1 MVKGYQMPDDFLW
14 GSAVAAHQ
22 LEGAW
27 NVDGKG
33 VSIADVM
40 LAGKSGVRREVTDTV
55 LPDGNYPNHRGID
68 FYHTFPEDFKRM
80 KELGLKA
87 FRTSIAWTRIFPNG
101 DEAEPNEAGLAFY
114 DRMIDEMHK
123 NGIEPVITL
132 SHFEMP
138 LHLVNAYGGFRNRE
152 VIDLFVKFAD
162 TVIRRYGDRV
172 KYWMT
177 FNEINNQTEWMNPHH
192 LLQNSG
198 LKDYRPGEAQEL
210 MYQAS
215 HYELVASALVTKHAH
230 EIAQELGTDIQ
241 VGCMIAMN
249 PVYPASSKPEDI
261 LEAQRAMQTRY
272 YWGDVHANGVYP
284 NWLKN
289 FWQHKG
295 FNIDITAADEKILA
309 ENTVDYVAFS
319 YYMSWTVSDTG
330 DEWLE
335 YNEEGNH
342 GDNPFL
348 KKSDWGWQIDPV
360 GMRWAINWMW
370 DRWHK
375 PLFIVE
381 NGFGAYDK
389 LTEDHQIHDDYRITY
404 FQGHIQAMEQ
414 AAVLDGVPLIGYLPW
429 SGIDLVSAS
438 TGEMLKRYGFIYVDL
453 DDMGQG
459 TGERYYKDSFKW
471 YQRVIA
477 TNGATLE
484 SLD

>member
-1 MVKGYQMPDDFLW
+1 MPDNFLW

-33 VSIADVM
+33 LSIADVM
-40 LAGKSGVRREVTDTV
+40 LAGKNGVQREVTDKV

-101 DEAEPNEAGLAFY
+101 DEEEPNEAGLAFY
-114 DRMIDEMHK
+114 DRMIDEMRK

-138 LHLVNAYGGFRNRE
+138 LHLVNKYGGFQNRKT
-152 VIDLFVKFAD
+152 IDLFVKFAD

-177 FNEINNQTEWMNPHH
+177 FNEINNQTKWMDSHPM
-192 LLQNSG
+192 LQNSG
-198 LKDYRPGEAQEL
+198 LKDYQPEKAQEL

-215 HYELVASALVTKHAH
+215 HYELVASALVTRNAH
-230 EIAQELGTDIQ
+230 EIARDLGKKIQ

-249 PVYPASSKPEDI
+249 PVYPASPKPEDV
-261 LEAQRAMQTRY
+261 LLAQRAMQTRY

-289 FWQHKG
+289 FWQHKN
-295 FNIDITAADEKILA
+295 FNIDITAEDEKILA

-319 YYMSWTVSDTG
+319 YYMSWTVNNSG

-335 YNEEGNH
+335 YNEAKNH

-360 GMRWAINWMW
+360 GIRWAMNWMW

-381 NGFGAYDK
+381 NGFGAYDE
-389 LTEDHQIHDDYRITY
+389 LTDEHQIHDDYRIEY
-404 FQGHIQAMEQ
+404 FQDHIHAMEQ
-414 AAVLDGVPLIGYLPW
+414 AVVLDGIPLLGYLPW

-459 TGERYYKDSFKW
+459 TGNRYYKDSFKW

-477 TNGATLE
+477 TNGVNLG
-484 SLD
+484 

>member
-1 MVKGYQMPDDFLW
+1 MVKGYKMPDGFLW
-14 GSAVAAHQ
+14 GAAVAAHQ

-27 NVDGKG
+27 DVDDKG

-40 LAGKSGVRREVTDTV
+40 LAGKHGVAREVTDEV

-68 FYHTFPEDFKRM
+68 FYHTYPEDFKLM

-87 FRTSIAWTRIFPNG
+87 FRTSIAWTRIYPNG
-101 DEAEPNEAGLAFY
+101 DDVLPSEEGLRYY
-114 DRMIDEMHK
+114 DKMIDAM
-123 NGIEPVITL
+123 IENDIVPVLTL

-138 LHLVNAYGGFRNRE
+138 LHLVTEYGGFRNRQ
-152 VIDLFVKFAD
+152 VIDFFVKFAD

-177 FNEINNQTEWMNPHH
+177 FNEINNQTSWMDPHPM
-192 LLQNSG
+192 LQNSG
-198 LKDYRPGEAQEL
+198 LKDYSEDEAQEL

-215 HYELVASALVTKHAH
+215 HYELLASALVTKRAH
-230 EIAQELGTDIQ
+230 EIAREKGCELL
-241 VGCMIAMN
+241 VGDMIAMN

-261 LEAQRAMQTRY
+261 LMAERAMQTRY
-272 YWGDVHANGVYP
+272 FWGDVHANGKYP
-284 NWLKN
+284 NWLKK
-289 FWQHKG
+289 FWAHKG
-295 FNIDITAADEKILA
+295 FKIDITPEDEKILA

-335 YNEEGNH
+335 YDEEANH

-348 KKSDWGWQIDPV
+348 QKSDWGWQIDPV
-360 GMRWAINWMW
+360 GVRRAMNWMW
-370 DRWHK
+370 DRWQK
-375 PLFIVE
+375 PMFIVE

-389 LTEDHQIHDDYRITY
+389 LEENGEVHDDYRIAY
-404 FQGHIQAMEQ
+404 FQGHIESMER
-414 AAVLDGVPLIGYLPW
+414 AVVLDGIPLIGYLPW
-429 SGIDLVSAS
+429 SGIDIVSAS

-459 TGERYYKDSFKW
+459 SGKRYRKDSFKW
-471 YQRVIA
+471 YQQVIA
-477 TNGATLE
+477 SNGEDLG
-484 SLD
+484 

>member
-1 MVKGYQMPDDFLW
+1 MSSGYKMPDGFLW

-27 NVDGKG
+27 DVDGKG

-40 LAGKSGVRREVTDTV
+40 LAGNKDTPRVVTDTV
-55 LPDGNYPNHRGID
+55 EPGGNYPNHRGID
-68 FYHTFPEDFKRM
+68 FYHTYPQDFKMM

-101 DEAEPNEAGLAFY
+101 DEAEPNEAGLQFY
-114 DRMIDEMHK
+114 DNMIDEMLA
-123 NGIEPVITL
+123 NDIEPVITL
-132 SHFEMP
+132 SHFEIP
-138 LHLVNAYGGFRNRE
+138 YHLVTEYGGFSNRK
-152 VIDLFVKFAD
+152 VIDFFVKFSD

-177 FNEINNQTEWMNPHH
+177 FNEITNQTAWMDPHPM
-192 LLQNSG
+192 LQNSG
-198 LKDYRPGEAQEL
+198 LKDYKEDEAQEL

-230 EIAQELGTDIQ
+230 EIAAELHADIQ
-241 VGCMIAMN
+241 VGCMLSMN
-249 PVYPASSKPEDI
+249 PVYPASTKPEDI
-261 LEAQRAMQTRY
+261 LMAQRAMQTRY
-272 YWGDVHANGVYP
+272 YWGDVHANSHYP

-295 FNIDITAADEKILA
+295 FHLDITKEDETILA

-335 YNEEGNH
+335 YNEDENH

-348 KKSDWGWQIDPV
+348 EKSDWGWQIDPV
-360 GMRWAINWMW
+360 GIRWAMNWMW

-375 PLFIVE
+375 PMFIVE

-389 LTEDHQIHDDYRITY
+389 LTEDNQIHDDYRISY
-404 FQGHIQAMEQ
+404 FQRHIKAMEQ
-414 AAVLDGVPLIGYLPW
+414 AVALDGIPLYGYLPW
-429 SGIDLVSAS
+429 SGIDVVSAS

-453 DDMGQG
+453 DDMGEG
-459 TGERYYKDSFKW
+459 TGKRYYKDSFKW
-471 YQRVIA
+471 YQKVISS
-477 TNGATLE
+477 NGADLG
-484 SLD
+484 